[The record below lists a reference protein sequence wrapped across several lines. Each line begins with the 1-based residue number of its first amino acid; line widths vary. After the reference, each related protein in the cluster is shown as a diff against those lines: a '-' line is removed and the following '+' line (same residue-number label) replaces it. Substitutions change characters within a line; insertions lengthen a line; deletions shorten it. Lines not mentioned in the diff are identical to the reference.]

1 MRCKMVYVKWL
12 KNVKR
17 KTSSGKS
24 NEHPQ
29 DPQLCFTAHAL
40 RLLFEKLNLQYK
52 KSA

>member
-1 MRCKMVYVKWL
+1 MVNVKWL

-24 NEHPQ
+24 NEH
-29 DPQLCFTAHAL
+29 PQLCFTAHAL